1 MRPTPTPPQAASQ
14 WRRLGRSRR
23 RRSGFLPALVIAFGV
38 VSAGLIAVIG
48 VKTDGFG
55 IGIHNAWLNYA
66 ANLASQDEP
75 VYFESLIPAEIP
87 PDANFFKDSLFD
99 PLTNSTPRADT
110 RDLLQM
116 VIDPGQGISVDTL
129 LDASAEGTNRA
140 TLESIA
146 SQMATAGV
154 TNPGTDY
161 LLPGD
166 RILAGFSQM
175 GLDFSPLQ
183 SASDRAE
190 ARFPIDYSQVDPPTL
205 PHLQVLE
212 AMADWLAI
220 RAVAFI
226 STGNSQSAAE
236 DLLLVARLADSV
248 ANEPFLESQRCRRK
262 LLEIFCSGILTGIK
276 RDAWSLEE
284 REDFCVILSRSRPL
298 SDLALAIR
306 GERGRLNTAID
317 ARLLRDD
324 LEPSAL
330 IQSWFDAPGAALPL
344 RQMRASQILI
354 NTAIQELVNQVLSPL
369 PPTDDT
375 QDSSTENESAIPSP
389 VVDLPISARQRLATL
404 EEEAD
409 SFRKTNALVI
419 ETAAACAQQ

>member
-1 MRPTPTPPQAASQ
+1 
-14 WRRLGRSRR
+14 
-23 RRSGFLPALVIAFGV
+23 VIGLGV

-55 IGIHNAWLNYA
+55 IGIHNAWVDYA
-66 ANLASQDEP
+66 ARLAMQDEP
-75 VYFESLIPAEIP
+75 VYFETLIPAEIP
-87 PDANFFKDSLFD
+87 PDANFFADPLFD
-99 PLTNSTPRADT
+99 PLTNVTPQTTT

-116 VIDPGQGISVDTL
+116 VIDPGRGISLDAL

-146 SQMATAGV
+146 SRMATAGV

-166 RILAGFSQM
+166 RILAGFSEM

-183 SASDRAE
+183 SASVRE
-190 ARFPIDYSQVDPPTL
+190 GARFPIEYSRVDPPTL

-276 RDAWSLEE
+276 RDAWSSEE
-284 REDFCVILSRSRPL
+284 REYFRVILSRSRPL

-330 IQSWFDAPGAALPL
+330 IPSWFDAPGAALPL
-344 RQMRASQILI
+344 RQMRASQILV
-354 NTAIQELVNQVLSPL
+354 NTAIQELINQVLSPI
-369 PPTDDT
+369 PPAN
-375 QDSSTENESAIPSP
+375 SNAETEAAIPSP

-404 EEEAD
+404 EEEAE
-409 SFRKTNALVI
+409 SFRKTNALII
-419 ETAAACAQQ
+419 ETDAACAQK